1 MRKVLVVIDMQNDF
15 IDGALGTKEAQAM
28 LPLLVEKLERE
39 EALLVFTQDTH
50 GADYLETQE
59 GKNLPVP
66 HCIEGTEGHAL
77 DNAIAAAVDGI
88 PASRIIRKPT
98 FGSVA
103 LTDMLRA
110 LPEPPTEIEFVGVC
124 TGICVISN
132 AMLCKAAF
140 PEANIVI
147 DAALCACVTPES
159 HDTALNAMRLCQME
173 ILHQGEEPWRK

>member
-1 MRKVLVVIDMQNDF
+1 MRWTMPL
-15 IDGALGTKEAQAM
+15 
-28 LPLLVEKLERE
+28 LPLWM
-39 EALLVFTQDTH
+39 AF
-50 GADYLETQE
+50 
-59 GKNLPVP
+59 
-66 HCIEGTEGHAL
+66 
-77 DNAIAAAVDGI
+77 
-88 PASRIIRKPT
+88 RKPT
-98 FGSVA
+98 FGAVA
-103 LTDMLRA
+103 LVDALRA
-110 LPEPPTEIEFVGVC
+110 LHEPPEEIEFVGVC

>member
-1 MRKVLVVIDMQNDF
+1 MRHLSNADLAELLNKEIFHKITEAADSLHLDCYVVGGYVRDLF
-15 IDGALGTKEAQAM
+15 
-28 LPLLVEKLERE
+28 LERPSNDIDVVVVGSGVE
-39 EALLVFTQDTH
+39 VADRLRQLLGKKAHISVFRNFGTAQVKYH
-50 GADYLETQE
+50 G
-59 GKNLPVP
+59 
-66 HCIEGTEGHAL
+66 
-77 DNAIAAAVDGI
+77 
-88 PASRIIRKPT
+88 
-98 FGSVA
+98 
-103 LTDMLRA
+103 
-110 LPEPPTEIEFVGVC
+110 TEIEFVGVC

>member
-1 MRKVLVVIDMQNDF
+1 MKILIVVDMQKDF
-15 IDGALGTKEAQAM
+15 ITGPLGTAEARAIV
-28 LPLLVEKLERE
+28 PYVAEKARNAPRE
-39 EALLVFTQDTH
+39 SLFVTLDTH
-50 GADYLETQE
+50 QPDYMQTNE
-59 GKNLPVP
+59 GRHLPVP
-66 HCIEGTEGHAL
+66 HCIAGTEGREL
-77 DNAIAAAVDGI
+77 DDTIAAAVDGI
-88 PASRIIRKPT
+88 PASHIFGKPT

-103 LTDMLRA
+103 LLDALRA
-110 LPEPPTEIEFVGVC
+110 LPEAPTEIELVGVC

-140 PEANIVI
+140 PEADIAV

>member
-1 MRKVLVVIDMQNDF
+1 M
-15 IDGALGTKEAQAM
+15 
-28 LPLLVEKLERE
+28 
-39 EALLVFTQDTH
+39 
-50 GADYLETQE
+50 
-59 GKNLPVP
+59 PVP
-66 HCIEGTEGHAL
+66 HCIRGTEGWQIVEGL
-77 DNAIAAAVDGI
+77 CLKGDRVFD
-88 PASRIIRKPT
+88 KPT
-98 FGSVA
+98 FGSLSLAEFIRDGEFGRV
-103 LTDMLRA
+103 
-110 LPEPPTEIEFVGVC
+110 EFVGVC

>member
-1 MRKVLVVIDMQNDF
+1 MD
-15 IDGALGTKEAQAM
+15 A
-28 LPLLVEKLERE
+28 
-39 EALLVFTQDTH
+39 
-50 GADYLETQE
+50 
-59 GKNLPVP
+59 
-66 HCIEGTEGHAL
+66 
-77 DNAIAAAVDGI
+77 
-88 PASRIIRKPT
+88 
-98 FGSVA
+98 
-103 LTDMLRA
+103 LRA
-110 LPEPPTEIEFVGVC
+110 LPEPPTEIELVGVC

>member
-1 MRKVLVVIDMQNDF
+1 MNISQCVESLSMPLPEDILKRKWAGDLEDAVKAIDCQ
-15 IDGALGTKEAQAM
+15 LQEE
-28 LPLLVEKLERE
+28 LP
-39 EALLVFTQDTH
+39 
-50 GADYLETQE
+50 
-59 GKNLPVP
+59 
-66 HCIEGTEGHAL
+66 
-77 DNAIAAAVDGI
+77 
-88 PASRIIRKPT
+88 
-98 FGSVA
+98 
-103 LTDMLRA
+103 DMLRA

>member
-1 MRKVLVVIDMQNDF
+1 MKILIVVDMQKDF
-15 IDGALGTKEAQAM
+15 ISGPLGTAEARAIV
-28 LPLLVEKLERE
+28 PYVAEKAKNTPRE
-39 EALLVFTQDTH
+39 NLFVTLDTH
-50 GADYLETQE
+50 QPNYMETNE
-59 GKNLPVP
+59 GRHLPVP

-103 LTDMLRA
+103 LPDMLRV

-132 AMLCKAAF
+132 ALCLKAALWET
-140 PEANIVI
+140 PIGVRPSC
-147 DAALCACVTPES
+147 CAGVTPES
-159 HDTALNAMRLCQME
+159 HNNALSALQMCQIDLLGDE
-173 ILHQGEEPWRK
+173 K

>member
-1 MRKVLVVIDMQNDF
+1 MKELLIVVDMQNDF
-15 IDGALGTKEAQAM
+15 VTGVLGSAEARAVLPKLKQKIDGARTAGKTI
-28 LPLLVEKLERE
+28 
-39 EALLVFTQDTH
+39 VFTRDTH
-50 GADYLETQE
+50 GADYLSTQE
-59 GKNLPVP
+59 GRNLPVP
-66 HCIEGTEGHAL
+66 HCIRGTEGWQIVEGL
-77 DNAIAAAVDGI
+77 CLKGDRVFD
-88 PASRIIRKPT
+88 KPT
-98 FGSVA
+98 FGSLSLAEFIRDGEFGRV
-103 LTDMLRA
+103 
-110 LPEPPTEIEFVGVC
+110 EFVGVC

>member
-1 MRKVLVVIDMQNDF
+1 M
-15 IDGALGTKEAQAM
+15 
-28 LPLLVEKLERE
+28 
-39 EALLVFTQDTH
+39 
-50 GADYLETQE
+50 
-59 GKNLPVP
+59 P

-103 LTDMLRA
+103 LPDMLRV

>member
-1 MRKVLVVIDMQNDF
+1 MKILIVVDMQKDF
-15 IDGALGTKEAQAM
+15 ISGPLGTAEARAIV
-28 LPLLVEKLERE
+28 PYVAEKAKNTPRE
-39 EALLVFTQDTH
+39 NLFVTLDTH
-50 GADYLETQE
+50 QPNYMETNE
-59 GKNLPVP
+59 GRRLPVP

-88 PASRIIRKPT
+88 PASHIIRKPT

-103 LTDMLRA
+103 LLDALRA
-110 LPEPPTEIEFVGVC
+110 LPEELTEIELVGVC

-140 PEANIVI
+140 PEADITV

-159 HDTALNAMRLCQME
+159 HDIALNAMRLCQME
-173 ILHQGEEPWRK
+173 IVHQGEEPWRK

>member
-1 MRKVLVVIDMQNDF
+1 MKILIVVDMQKDF
-15 IDGALGTKEAQAM
+15 ISGPLGTAEARAIV
-28 LPLLVEKLERE
+28 PYVAEKAKNTPRE
-39 EALLVFTQDTH
+39 NLFVTLDTH
-50 GADYLETQE
+50 QPNYMETNE
-59 GKNLPVP
+59 GRHLPVP

-103 LTDMLRA
+103 LLDALRA
-110 LPEPPTEIEFVGVC
+110 LPEELTEIELVGVC

-140 PEANIVI
+140 PEADITV

-159 HDTALNAMRLCQME
+159 HDIALNAMRLCQME
-173 ILHQGEEPWRK
+173 IVHQGEEPWRK

>member
-1 MRKVLVVIDMQNDF
+1 MKILIVVDMQKDF
-15 IDGALGTKEAQAM
+15 ISGPLGTAEARAIV
-28 LPLLVEKLERE
+28 PYVAEKAKNTPRE
-39 EALLVFTQDTH
+39 NLFVTLDTH
-50 GADYLETQE
+50 QPNYMETNE
-59 GKNLPVP
+59 GRHLPVP
-66 HCIEGTEGHAL
+66 HCIEGT
-77 DNAIAAAVDGI
+77 
-88 PASRIIRKPT
+88 
-98 FGSVA
+98 VA
-103 LTDMLRA
+103 LPDMLRA